1 MDEIDLYKPIKTYF
15 ERHGYVVKSEIKN
28 CDVVAIK
35 GDETP
40 IIIEMKLNFSLT
52 LLMQGIDRQLISEF
66 VYLAFPVKKGKYHQ
80 KLVKDAIKICRR
92 LGLGLLTIRLTPT
105 EFVRVHC
112 EPGLVK
118 VNKSKERSKVL
129 LDEFN
134 KVLGDPNVGGQV
146 GKSIMT
152 AYRQDAIC
160 IAKAII
166 SGEEGKPSVLVNS
179 LGILNS
185 GSILNKNYYGWFY
198 KIKYGLYG
206 VSIKGKYE
214 LNNINDNKLKD

>member
-35 GDETP
+35 EDETP

-80 KLVKDAIKICRR
+80 KLVKDAIKICQR

-160 IAKAII
+160 IAKAFFKIPSLDPKLYIPLLKYSSFFTII
-166 SGEEGKPSVLVNS
+166 DKIFTIVF
-179 LGILNS
+179 ILR
-185 GSILNKNYYGWFY
+185 
-198 KIKYGLYG
+198 GL
-206 VSIKGKYE
+206 K
-214 LNNINDNKLKD
+214 